1 MSDEPDAAL
10 PPLRFNNE
18 RKIRSQMRRRGWT
31 EEQVREA
38 LRTEPIPWQGKLGP
52 ALRYTHPT
60 TGKTVVVDATTG
72 EIFHVG
78 GEGFR
83 YDH

>member
-1 MSDEPDAAL
+1 MSDEPNAAL
-10 PPLRFNNE
+10 PSLRFNNE
-18 RKIRSQMRRRGWT
+18 RKIRKQMRKRGWT

-38 LRTEPIPWQGKLGP
+38 LGTEPIPSHGKLGP
-52 ALRYTHPT
+52 ALRYTHPIT
-60 TGKTVVVDATTG
+60 RKTVVVDATTG

-83 YDH
+83 YDD